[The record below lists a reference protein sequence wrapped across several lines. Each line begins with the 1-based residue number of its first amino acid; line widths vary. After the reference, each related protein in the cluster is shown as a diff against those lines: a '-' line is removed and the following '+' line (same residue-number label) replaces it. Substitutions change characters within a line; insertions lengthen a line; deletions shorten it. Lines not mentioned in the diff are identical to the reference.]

1 MKKII
6 PILLTLI
13 LAISCDNSPKFHIEG
28 NVEGAT
34 DSMLYLE
41 AQTLEGIQ
49 ALDSVKLKASGEFAF
64 AQQKKVENPEFYALR
79 IGNRRI
85 NFSVD
90 SIETISFSIKNT
102 PNALTYDVQGS
113 YNSQKIK
120 EICEQ
125 QARLQQQIIAIEKNE
140 SLLPGDV
147 VDSINGLVD
156 AYKEK
161 MKNEYIFKEP
171 LLAYSYYAV
180 CQSITDLAGTYQ
192 LFNPLTDRA
201 DVKCYA
207 TIATAWDG
215 QWHDAERTIQIC
227 NTAIRGMGNTAAPKQ
242 KQIQVDESKI
252 VETSIIDIE
261 LPDIKSKFHK
271 LTETSRSMVRRNPHS
286 VHVSCVSSTTS
297 SKHKV
302 SKSIRFP
309 STTTFISGRNL
320 LKVSHGFVFTRQ
332 TEQQPKHTRLT
343 RSQLSSSSTATT
355 KSLSATMLSRTS
367 NPKSKHCFDENEE
380 RKMKN
385 EE

>member
-13 LAISCDNSPKFHIEG
+13 LAISCDNTPKFHIEG
-28 NVEGAT
+28 TVEGAT

-49 ALDSVKLKASGEFAF
+49 PLDSIKITSAGTFAF

-90 SIETISFSIKNT
+90 STETITFSIKNK
-102 PNALTYDVQGS
+102 PNVLTYDVQGS
-113 YNSQKIK
+113 YNSQRIK
-120 EICEQ
+120 EISEQ
-125 QARLQQQIIAIEKNE
+125 QARLQQQIIAIERNE
-140 SLLPGDV
+140 NLLPGEI
-147 VDSINGLVD
+147 VDSINGLVS

-171 LLAYSYYAV
+171 LMAYSYYAV

-227 NTAIRGMGNTAAPKQ
+227 NTAIRGMGNTATPK
-242 KQIQVDESKI
+242 KKEIKVDESKI
-252 VETSIIDIE
+252 METSIIDIE
-261 LPDIKSKFHK
+261 LPDINSNFHK
-271 LTETSRSMVRRNPHS
+271 LTSL
-286 VHVSCVSSTTS
+286 
-297 SKHKV
+297 KGKV
-302 SKSIRFP
+302 V
-309 STTTFISGRNL
+309 L
-320 LKVSHGFVFTRQ
+320 LDFTIYGAQESPQR
-332 TEQQPKHTRLT
+332 TRLMRDIYNKYHAQGLEIYQISLDDDLHYWKEAVESLPWICVHET
-343 RSQLSSSSTATT
+343 DGTATKT
-355 KSLSATMLSRTS
+355 YAVSDLPTFFLINRA
-367 NPKSKHCFDENEE
+367 NEIVKRNDAIKDLE
-380 RKMKN
+380 AEIKALL
-385 EE
+385 

>member
-6 PILLTLI
+6 PILLMLI
-13 LAISCDNSPKFHIEG
+13 LAISCDNTPKFHIEG
-28 NVEGAT
+28 TVEGAT

-49 ALDSVKLKASGEFAF
+49 LLDSVKITSAGTFAF

-90 SIETISFSIKNT
+90 STETITFSIKNK
-102 PNALTYDVQGS
+102 PNVLTYDVQGS
-113 YNSQKIK
+113 YNSQRIK
-120 EICEQ
+120 EISEQ
-125 QARLQQQIIAIEKNE
+125 QARLQQQIIAIERNE
-140 SLLPGDV
+140 NLLPGDI
-147 VDSINGLVD
+147 VDSINGLVS

-171 LLAYSYYAV
+171 LMAYSYYAV

-227 NTAIRGMGNTAAPKQ
+227 NTAIRGMGNTATPK
-242 KQIQVDESKI
+242 KKEIKVDESKI
-252 VETSIIDIE
+252 METSIIDIE
-261 LPDIKSKFHK
+261 LPDINSNFHK
-271 LTETSRSMVRRNPHS
+271 LTSL
-286 VHVSCVSSTTS
+286 
-297 SKHKV
+297 KGKV
-302 SKSIRFP
+302 V
-309 STTTFISGRNL
+309 L
-320 LKVSHGFVFTRQ
+320 LDFTIYGAQESPQR
-332 TEQQPKHTRLT
+332 TRLMRDIYNKYHAQGLEIYQISLDDDLHYWKEAVESLPWICVHET
-343 RSQLSSSSTATT
+343 DGTATKT
-355 KSLSATMLSRTS
+355 YAVSDLPTFFLINRA
-367 NPKSKHCFDENEE
+367 NEIVKRNDAIKDLE
-380 RKMKN
+380 AEIKALL
-385 EE
+385 